1 VDDIVVAEGH
11 TRATWRNHVRDVL
24 ASLFGTARQ
33 SGGADAG

>member
-24 ASLFGTARQ
+24 ASLFPASQPQLPDR
-33 SGGADAG
+33 